1 MWEKNLTLNLM
12 MTKNFRKDVIMFP
25 EEKTTKLSKEELKNR
40 RKELY
45 ELIKHNSLIENR
57 KTTQEEICEKID
69 GYNYVESNST
79 NDHCTAIWNDIN
91 KINNDSSIDV
101 VIITKRY
108 KYWIG
113 SKEETK
119 EFLRKL
125 WKDLS
130 PRLKRYWFFVK
141 KIGFDAQGSLFD
153 EKLNP
158 VNFETDDSATISGML
173 FHKFFIKYDE
183 AMKKESENK

>member
-1 MWEKNLTLNLM
+1 MYPEKN
-12 MTKNFRKDVIMFP
+12 
-25 EEKTTKLSKEELKNR
+25 TKLSQEELKDR
-40 RKELY
+40 REKLY
-45 ELIKHNSLIENR
+45 ELIKYNSLVENR
-57 KTTQEEICEKID
+57 KTTQEEICEKIG
-69 GYNYVESNST
+69 GYHYIDSTST
-79 NDHCTAIWNDIN
+79 NDHCTAIWSDIN

-119 EFLRKL
+119 EFLQKL

-130 PRLKRYWFFVK
+130 PRLQRYWFFVK

-153 EKLNP
+153 KELHP
-158 VNFETDDSATISGML
+158 LYDPETCEVKQSQIDAQC
-173 FHKFFIKYDE
+173 FHKFFIDYDE
-183 AMKKESENK
+183 AMKKEEETE

>member
-1 MWEKNLTLNLM
+1 
-12 MTKNFRKDVIMFP
+12 MFP
-25 EEKTTKLSKEELKNR
+25 EEKTTKLSKEELKIR
-40 RKELY
+40 REKLY
-45 ELIKHNSLIENR
+45 ELIKYNSLIENR

-79 NDHCTAIWNDIN
+79 NDHCTAIWSDIN
-91 KINNDSSIDV
+91 KINNDSSVDA

-119 EFLRKL
+119 EFLKKL

-153 EKLNP
+153 KDLKP
-158 VNFETDDSATISGML
+158 LYDGGISDELIAGQL
-173 FHKFFIKYDE
+173 FHKFFVEYDE
-183 AMKKESENK
+183 AMKKEEETE